1 LWKTKKYP
9 WRKGLCRWQST
20 KQGTH
25 TQHNIFIATR
35 RRHVS
40 TTAPFSKLKT
50 PPTTAFTHDG
60 ESSSFSSHYFSQ
72 PNHTFLSSNPF
83 QRISTFLKPPSL
95 LNRRHITTHQQRP
108 NFYSFFHHPIAFHNL
123 GRTHFLWYLFVFEVW
138 ILWLRRKM
146 EEIEGVN
153 CSSESRPPHPN
164 PSIASAFRQCQR
176 NDPVVLPCRKSLVRH
191 ASLVRIFCFIV
202 IILII
207 MLLVHLFGFFFCCFC
222 TVIYYSIYYF
232 S

>member
-1 LWKTKKYP
+1 LSKKKLFIP
-9 WRKGLCRWQST
+9 NKKIGLIIYYGKQSST
-20 KQGTH
+20 PEEKACAVDKAQNKEH

-95 LNRRHITTHQQRP
+95 LNRGHITTHQQRP

-123 GRTHFLWYLFVFEVW
+123 GRTHFL
-138 ILWLRRKM
+138 
-146 EEIEGVN
+146 
-153 CSSESRPPHPN
+153 
-164 PSIASAFRQCQR
+164 
-176 NDPVVLPCRKSLVRH
+176 
-191 ASLVRIFCFIV
+191 
-202 IILII
+202 
-207 MLLVHLFGFFFCCFC
+207 
-222 TVIYYSIYYF
+222 
-232 S
+232 

>member
-1 LWKTKKYP
+1 LSKIKHYLSTNKKI
-9 WRKGLCRWQST
+9 GLIIYEKQSST
-20 KQGTH
+20 LEEKACAVDKAQNKEH

-60 ESSSFSSHYFSQ
+60 ESSYFSSHYFSQ
-72 PNHTFLSSNPF
+72 PNHTLFSSNPF

-123 GRTHFLWYLFVFEVW
+123 GRTHFL
-138 ILWLRRKM
+138 
-146 EEIEGVN
+146 
-153 CSSESRPPHPN
+153 
-164 PSIASAFRQCQR
+164 
-176 NDPVVLPCRKSLVRH
+176 
-191 ASLVRIFCFIV
+191 
-202 IILII
+202 
-207 MLLVHLFGFFFCCFC
+207 
-222 TVIYYSIYYF
+222 
-232 S
+232 